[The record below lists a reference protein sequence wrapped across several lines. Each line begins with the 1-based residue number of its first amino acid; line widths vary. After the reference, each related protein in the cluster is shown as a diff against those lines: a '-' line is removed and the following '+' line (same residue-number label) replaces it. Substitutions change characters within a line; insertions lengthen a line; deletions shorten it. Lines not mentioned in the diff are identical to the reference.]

1 MTNQHRATPEE
12 WATAEKWAAGDGF
25 GVMHACLL
33 ELRDRIQQLE
43 AAQQQLRSKLR
54 TGLLFKTETTYGEA
68 SDHARRLVRDAN
80 SIPVTVEG
88 SFELNGKNYTYK
100 GQAEPAPSCQPP
112 ALVWEVARLIAR
124 FASEGLPGDDAK
136 PTASAA
142 IRAVASWLRSE
153 YPRREGCGTA
163 WAKLLDDHADR

>member
-1 MTNQHRATPEE
+1 MTDQHRATPEE
-12 WATAEKWAAGDGF
+12 WKNIKNFTSSF
-25 GVMHACLL
+25 RTYSCIL

-80 SIPVTVEG
+80 SIPVTVEE

-100 GQAEPAPSCQPP
+100 WQAEPAPSYQPLT
-112 ALVWEVARLIAR
+112 LVEAVINAIAYEHSINPSWKCEAR
-124 FASEGLPGDDAK
+124 
-136 PTASAA
+136 AA
-142 IRAVASWLRSE
+142 IREVASWLRSQGSLVSGNAAAFASLIDAE
-153 YPRREGCGTA
+153 S
-163 WAKLLDDHADR
+163 DR